1 MADQELKYDLDGYEE
16 VTAAIRTLLNKYPGL
31 AIGDEIAFATLPETS
46 GKAMYPISSAV
57 IATERESITG
67 HVTQTCVY
75 PLHVI
80 YRAAN
85 LTEDRRARIKEWLDN
100 LGRWLER
107 QTITV
112 DDTEYKLDGY
122 PALTG
127 NRVITQVQRQT
138 AAYLDS
144 VNENK
149 SENWVIYI
157 SAQYK
162 NEFER

>member
-1 MADQELKYDLDGYEE
+1 MAETQPKYDLDGYEE
-16 VTAAIRTLLNKYPGL
+16 VTAAMRTLLNDYPGL
-31 AIGDEIAFATLPETS
+31 ADGDEIAFATLPESS

-57 IATERESITG
+57 IATEQESITG
-67 HVTQTCVY
+67 HVRQTCVY

-85 LTEDRRARIKEWLDN
+85 LTEDRRVRIKEWLDN

-107 QTITV
+107 QEIAV
-112 DDTEYKLDGY
+112 DGKKVKLDEY
-122 PALTG
+122 PTLTG

-144 VNENK
+144 INENK